1 MEEFEDFMEEEEE
14 EEGEDEIHER
24 VRLGCDFVERF
35 GRFIKTRE
43 ETKFF
48 NICYEASERR
58 TSIVAQIYVR
68 FIQDRFTIAKITTFE
83 EFQRRGIA
91 RRIVRLTK
99 ELCALHGC
107 TARFECVNS
116 DIMASLL
123 RSESF
128 KAVPETHDYDW
139 QASSI
144 WSI

>member
-1 MEEFEDFMEEEEE
+1 MMEEFEDFMEEEEE

-43 ETKFF
+43 LTQFF
-48 NICYEASERR
+48 NICDDSMP
-58 TSIVAQIYVR
+58 VAELYVR
-68 FIQDRFTIAKITTFE
+68 RYQDRFTIAKITTFE
-83 EFQRRGIA
+83 EFRRRGIA

-99 ELCALHGC
+99 QLCALYGC

-128 KAVPETHDYDW
+128 KAVPETYDYDW

-144 WSI
+144 WETF